1 MSRKPKKGYF
11 VRGHFVAEG
20 SELDLELKRE
30 LKGGDAPSKTELK
43 AQSAELQAL
52 GEALLE
58 LRRDLFEPLDLPPK
72 LIDALAGRLV
82 HARTEHPA
90 SQWAGAGDKF
100 AHNAISSEVGEVWDA
115 MRWETPERV
124 KSELLDVLATS
135 VRAHNDEH
143 K

>member
-1 MSRKPKKGYF
+1 MSAQGRGYTYSY
-11 VRGHFVAEG
+11 R
-20 SELDLELKRE
+20 
-30 LKGGDAPSKTELK
+30 
-43 AQSAELQAL
+43 
-52 GEALLE
+52 EALTILGNGDSAKG
-58 LRRDLFEPLDLPPK
+58 RK
-72 LIDALAGRLV
+72 LIDELAGRLV

-90 SQWAGAGDKF
+90 SQWAGVGEKF
-100 AHNAISSEVGEVWDA
+100 AHNAIASEVGEVWDA

>member
-1 MSRKPKKGYF
+1 MSAQGRGYKY
-11 VRGHFVAEG
+11 
-20 SELDLELKRE
+20 SYRE
-30 LKGGDAPSKTELK
+30 VLAIIGNGDAAK
-43 AQSAELQAL
+43 
-52 GEALLE
+52 G
-58 LRRDLFEPLDLPPK
+58 RR
-72 LIDALAGRLV
+72 LIDELAGRLV
-82 HARTEHPA
+82 HARTEHPE

-100 AHNAISSEVGEVWDA
+100 AHNAIAGEVGEVWDA

>member
-1 MSRKPKKGYF
+1 MSAQGRGYTYSY
-11 VRGHFVAEG
+11 R
-20 SELDLELKRE
+20 
-30 LKGGDAPSKTELK
+30 
-43 AQSAELQAL
+43 
-52 GEALLE
+52 EALTILGNGDSAKG
-58 LRRDLFEPLDLPPK
+58 RR
-72 LIDALAGRLV
+72 LIDELAGRLV

-124 KSELLDVLATS
+124 KSEFLDVLATS